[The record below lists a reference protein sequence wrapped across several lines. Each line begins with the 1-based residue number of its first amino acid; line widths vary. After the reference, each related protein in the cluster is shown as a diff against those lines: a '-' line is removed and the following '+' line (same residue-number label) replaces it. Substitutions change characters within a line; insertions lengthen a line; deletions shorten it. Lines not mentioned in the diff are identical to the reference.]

1 MLIEFR
7 VENHR
12 SIREE
17 QALTMRAGRQ
27 DDSADPRP
35 RRVQGCSDPL
45 LPAAA
50 LYGANASGK
59 SNVLSAMGF
68 MRSAV
73 LHSHRAWP
81 PDGGVPRDPFAWG
94 EKAAQPSLFEIT
106 LLVSGIR
113 YQYGFV
119 ADDEQFLE
127 EWLFAWPGKRKQVW
141 FERELGKYKFS
152 EYLHGE
158 NRLIEQIT
166 RPNALFLSAAVQ
178 LRHEQLGSLY
188 SWFRN
193 LNGVNI
199 PGRRPSA
206 LPFATGQLLARGIES
221 WFSQNPQRSLF
232 EEDGVQNHSIELFRD
247 LLRAADVGILD
258 IKLDNDSGEPT
269 DPKDPPW
276 SPRRGRILVRHSSS
290 VEDAWLPLEEESQ
303 GTLTLFRVGPVI
315 LDALRLGTVV
325 MIDELE
331 ASLHPLLAIQI
342 LRQFN
347 DPERNPRNA
356 QILFTTHD
364 TSLLGTIAGEPS
376 MRRDQIWLTEKDPE
390 GATCLYPLTDFRPR
404 KGENIERGYLQG
416 RYGAIPFLGDLPQ
429 VGGE

>member
-1 MLIEFR
+1 M
-7 VENHR
+7 
-12 SIREE
+12 
-17 QALTMRAGRQ
+17 
-27 DDSADPRP
+27 
-35 RRVQGCSDPL
+35 
-45 LPAAA
+45 
-50 LYGANASGK
+50 
-59 SNVLSAMGF
+59 
-68 MRSAV
+68 
-73 LHSHRAWP
+73 
-81 PDGGVPRDPFAWG
+81 
-94 EKAAQPSLFEIT
+94 
-106 LLVSGIR
+106 VSGIR

-119 ADDEQFLE
+119 ADGEQFLE

-141 FERELGKYKFS
+141 FVRELGKYKFS
-152 EYLHGE
+152 EHLLGE

-178 LRHEQLGSLY
+178 LRHEQLATLY

-193 LNGVNI
+193 LNAVNV

-206 LPFATGQLLARGIES
+206 LRFAGNQLLPRGIEA
-221 WFSQNPQRSLF
+221 WLGPNPQQSLF
-232 EEDGVQNHSIELFRD
+232 EEDEAQSQSIELFRD

-258 IKLDNDSGEPT
+258 IKLE
-269 DPKDPPW
+269 KDPGAPTAPGDPQW
-276 SPRRGRILVRHSSS
+276 GPRRARILVRHSSS

-303 GTLTLFRVGPVI
+303 GTVTLFRVGPVI

-364 TSLLGTIAGEPS
+364 TSLLGTIAGDPS
-376 MRRDQIWLTEKDPE
+376 MRRDQIWLTEKDPQ

-416 RYGAIPFLGDLPQ
+416 RYGAIPFLGDLPK
-429 VGGE
+429 VGGQ